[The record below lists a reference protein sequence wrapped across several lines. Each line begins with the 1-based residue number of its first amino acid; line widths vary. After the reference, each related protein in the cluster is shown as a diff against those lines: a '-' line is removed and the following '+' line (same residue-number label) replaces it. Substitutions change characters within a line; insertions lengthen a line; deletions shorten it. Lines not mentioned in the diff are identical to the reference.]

1 MSTPAKNT
9 EVFKHQLALDL
20 EARKWSYKQAELH
33 YQEAGHHLRSL
44 NQIMWQVPGMAIA
57 ITGGLWYGATTVDQ
71 EAPRIGVLVFAAFV
85 DLLTIPIIWR
95 LRSIIGTHIETQ
107 KDFFP
112 TSHLPKGGRF
122 TVIGCWT
129 AMLVIAAALSVGGA
143 CYAELLSK
151 KVSEDKDK
159 PEATCRV
166 EIQVSNPPPSAGL
179 EIKKHTNLP
188 KPPKKIERCP

>member
-20 EARKWSYKQAELH
+20 EASKWSYKQAELH

-71 EAPRIGVLVFAAFV
+71 ETPRIGVLVFAAFV

-95 LRSIIGTHIETQ
+95 LRSIIGTHIDTQ

-112 TSHLPKGGRF
+112 NPHEPKGWRH
-122 TVIGCWT
+122 TVIACWT
-129 AMLVIAAALSVGGA
+129 AMLAIAAAVSIGGA
-143 CYAELLSK
+143 CYSESLSK
-151 KVSEDKDK
+151 KASDDKDK
-159 PEATCRV
+159 PEATCQV
-166 EIQVSNPPPSAGL
+166 EVQVSNPSPSTSL
-179 EIKKHTNLP
+179 DVKKRTNQP
-188 KPPKKIERCP
+188 KPHRKREECP